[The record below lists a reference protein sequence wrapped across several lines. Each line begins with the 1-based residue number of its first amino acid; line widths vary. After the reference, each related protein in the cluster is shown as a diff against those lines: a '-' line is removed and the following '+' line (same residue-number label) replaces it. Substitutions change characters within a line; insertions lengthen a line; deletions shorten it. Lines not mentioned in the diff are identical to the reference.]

1 MYLSFAKVR
10 SCKASFCD
18 VADQINIQSTVLSEL
33 LDPTL
38 IMNKDCRNKCF
49 KANNDKDI
57 SPVDK

>member
-1 MYLSFAKVR
+1 MYWSSTNVR
-10 SCKASFCD
+10 GRKADFCD

-38 IMNKDCRNKCF
+38 IMNKDHLNKCF